1 MKKYYYIVRNGDS
14 IALGCG
20 DSLGG
25 EEITKEEYDDLL
37 TEIRVKTAL
46 VNNLYS
52 GEITIEDVAPE
63 WREEIQRRV
72 DAQMRVEAEAKENAE
87 ATIEDYK
94 RALAE
99 LGVVL

>member
-1 MKKYYYIVRNGDS
+1 MKKYYIVRNGDS

-25 EEITKEEYDDLL
+25 EEITKEEYDALL
-37 TEIRVKTAL
+37 TEIRVKAVL
-46 VNNLYS
+46 VDKLYS
-52 GEITIEDVAPE
+52 GEITIEDVATE
-63 WREEIQRRV
+63 WQEEIQRRV
-72 DAQMRVEAEAKENAE
+72 DNRIKAEAEAKENAE

-94 RALAE
+94 RMLAE